1 MKTLGWSVAVVIG
14 YGALLAAVFRFLDW
28 PWNLAVAS
36 LVLFKG
42 AVFWAVVAKIRKLG
56 TGRRPPG
63 L

>member
-1 MKTLGWSVAVVIG
+1 MVIG